1 MSRHMWMERSAP
13 RLWLSAAVAALGLL
27 LTGCPEEGSTCSEGL
42 TLCGDTCVDV
52 SSSASHC
59 GACGTMCS
67 QGQQCVAG
75 GCQTCASG
83 ACTPYDIVAT
93 CFNTG
98 QVVGIQS
105 GTDTKGPNVAVGD
118 RPQTVAR
125 MQDVLLVVDA
135 AKRLREARLVDY
147 ATLAEA
153 PATGDAPNQV
163 LVDDPYA
170 YVLNSASNTLLVFQ
184 RKAEPGVLTNGT
196 RFPLGLQLQPV
207 ASVDFGA
214 NTNPFAMAKIGT
226 DLWVTLY
233 GNLGGDV
240 SAGGKVARV
249 SVANPLQP
257 ALSTPYLELPSGA
270 ALQPF
275 PGGNPIPS
283 PSGIVAHRGN
293 LYVAL
298 NNLDPNTYGPGG
310 PGLVA
315 RINPQTRAVQYLP
328 LGEGCLNPGW
338 LAPVG
343 DQLLVSCAGKATYD
357 ASFNLV
363 AVEKTG
369 LALLDAQDALVASYA
384 LACPEVGTGSCTLP
398 SAGRFA
404 VVAGRAYVG
413 DNNAGRVFV
422 VEVSGNQLIE
432 RRGLGVGAG
441 AQPPILACQ
450 RETGFSLVSDVVAV
464 P

>member
-13 RLWLSAAVAALGLL
+13 RSWMTVAVAALGLL
-27 LTGCPEEGSTCSEGL
+27 LSGCPEEGSTCGERL
-42 TLCGDTCVDV
+42 TPCGTTCVDV
-52 SSSASHC
+52 SSAVNHC
-59 GACGTMCS
+59 GACGVACG
-67 QGQQCVAG
+67 QGQRCVEG
-75 GCQTCASG
+75 SCQTCSGG
-83 ACTPYDIVAT
+83 ACSPYDIVAT

-105 GTDTKGPNVAVGD
+105 STDTKGPNVALGD

-135 AKRLREARLVDY
+135 ARKLREARLVDY
-147 ATLAEA
+147 AALPEA
-153 PATGDAPNQV
+153 PATGDAPNQL

-170 YVLNSASNTLLVFQ
+170 YVLNSVSNTLLVFQ
-184 RKAEPGVLTNGT
+184 RKAEPGALTDGT
-196 RFPLGLQLQPV
+196 RFPQGLQLQPV

-214 NTNPFAMAKIGT
+214 NTNPFAMARLGE

-249 SVANPLQP
+249 SLVDPLQP
-257 ALSTPYLELPSGA
+257 TLFKPYVELPTGA

-275 PGGNPIPS
+275 QGRSPIPS
-283 PSGIVAHRGN
+283 PSGITAHRGH

-298 NNLDPNTYGPGG
+298 NNVDPNTYGPGG

-315 RINPQTRAVQYLP
+315 RINPQTQVVQYLS
-328 LGEGCLNPGW
+328 LGDGCLNPNW

-343 DQLLVSCAGKATYD
+343 DKLLVSCSGEATYD
-357 ASFNLV
+357 SSYNLTGV
-363 AVEKTG
+363 AKTG
-369 LALLDAQDALVASYA
+369 LVLLDEQDAVVATYT
-384 LACPEVGTGSCTLP
+384 LACPEVSGGFCALP

-404 VVAGRAYVG
+404 VVGNRAYVG
-413 DNNAGRVFV
+413 DGNAGRVFV
-422 VEVSGNQLIE
+422 IEVSGNQLIE
-432 RRGLGVGAG
+432 RRGLSAG
-441 AQPPILACQ
+441 TAAQPPILACP
-450 RETGFSLVSDVVAV
+450 RESGFSLVSDVVAV